1 MSDEV
6 SSFLR
11 DVEQLKGRRTEEDE
25 ARSREL
31 EEKILQ
37 ERRERQARREERA
50 RSISPQK
57 SSPAHTPPPTL
68 HRKQASQI
76 LDGLNLESSPR
87 FGTPEHQQPRVFESD
102 DGTTPAAM
110 ASEDYSS
117 TSPTKENDSPF
128 DADPKTSNGGPQ
140 ARAMSWQRRPGSQAA
155 ERPKSRPLSV
165 MAAENAATRSS
176 VGGGSDETDS
186 AATPSRDQIA
196 HALSSKDP
204 AWFRQTADRGQNSAA
219 YRRSQVEDDTPR
231 MDMSS
236 ASAELPGMSRHQQPV
251 SLPSP
256 TEPTEAHKSFAD
268 HRSQSASLYGKVG
281 SPMSLTPA
289 QRLDPP
295 ASADA
300 AGDGETSP
308 LERVPQMSPSL
319 GRTSPTRPISPTKG
333 MGGFVQSA
341 MMKRTDSVKRW
352 SVHSPT
358 GLQRADTVAS
368 NRNSVDITR
377 MGAGRSH
384 SRSGSAYR
392 GESISRP
399 TSGPN
404 SRPAS
409 RPTSSHG
416 LQDETADAGPVES
429 AASHTEE
436 TKAEEDKTEPPVSP
450 SKTMDPRRWSPTK
463 SSSWLEAALNKP
475 ESPKPK
481 QSSAPSNH
489 NQPTWM
495 AELNKVKSQKGG
507 DPGSEGSRA
516 PSATHRHE
524 VKVGGLLRS
533 TPMGSGVKPTPLPG
547 KIPVHTPSLPTNR
560 LSVSDLRGNLAKPSP
575 TLDDGQRSFGD
586 APEKKT
592 LASTI
597 NTSKPET
604 PPKKDFRASLKPFQP
619 PPTSTSGGNADE
631 LKNVFGTLR
640 KTKTQNYVA
649 PDELKDNITRG
660 LAGLNATGGP
670 KPSVRKDEFKDAI
683 LQRKAEFQKAKT
695 EGRGVTRNFSDAADK
710 PLPEGLAKK
719 LELGRSG
726 SIGVRKGSIIQEMA
740 AAAEAR
746 PAESPRPADYARS
759 ASMSTPFKPTSPQ
772 SGGSSAAVPKPL
784 GGRLA
789 DRFNP
794 GLAGLLARG
803 PPGAGAGGPGSAS
816 ESSGSQGASGSGGS
830 AEPSAPGPQLTH
842 MTKGRARGPPRKAPS
857 SVAKPAGETTSSMA
871 SQPKSTAV
879 SPTEEQPAQVAPA
892 TAAKSPSPVVQQ
904 ERFSRPKSSY
914 GTSFNE
920 PTPTANDASVDPPRP
935 KSRSATS
942 PTKNF
947 HDQVAALA
955 RGRQG
960 LPEPAPAKQEETA
973 APVSP
978 HKSLHVRRMSKFF
991 DETAAKPEPE
1001 QVRPLSPSKTG
1012 TVRRLPE
1019 FEAPKPLSPQKTGG
1033 RQLPEGPRSP
1043 PKQTRDEQPQP
1054 VSGSNTPTLKSRM
1067 SGFFAAAAASSAT
1080 PTIDS
1085 RRNTLHSRSRSLA
1098 REQIQPLPIPDT
1110 DGPRSPPAHSPV
1122 RSPTK
1127 EIASTLNEF
1136 FGRSRPT
1143 RDYRVDAAEILT
1155 HRPEGNGA
1163 AKIKTLSAQ
1172 LFRVGPDGKKQPVP
1186 AHQDRVLFEAEM
1198 YLCVHSFADADSG
1211 RQGTEVYFWAG
1222 DEVSPSAVE
1231 DAQLFAGREARSA
1244 GGRLVRMSQGKET
1257 AEFLQALGGIVTV
1270 RRGSGAKYDQLAPSM
1285 LCGRR
1290 HLGQVTFDEVDLSPH
1305 SLCSGFVYL
1314 VTKNGQCH
1322 MWKGKG
1328 SDVEELGCARLVGME
1343 LALMGELVEVDDGA
1357 ETDEFWSL
1365 FGAAA
1370 DGSARAVSADHW
1382 RLKPN
1387 YPKYSARLFRSDA
1400 EDRQQIAEIWPF
1412 NQADLDPAG
1421 IYILDAF
1428 FEMYIVVGYG
1438 AQPQYASFRNALDF
1452 AQEYAI
1458 LASSME
1464 DRPFVPISTVVLE
1477 GIPRDLKSVF
1487 RKWRDAASPTR
1498 MNAGAAAGGGAAISR
1513 GASPV
1518 GGLTA
1523 NGGGSTSPGLKRARS
1538 LRIVPLN
1545 QALLALAE

>member
-1 MSDEV
+1 
-6 SSFLR
+6 
-11 DVEQLKGRRTEEDE
+11 
-25 ARSREL
+25 
-31 EEKILQ
+31 
-37 ERRERQARREERA
+37 
-50 RSISPQK
+50 
-57 SSPAHTPPPTL
+57 
-68 HRKQASQI
+68 
-76 LDGLNLESSPR
+76 
-87 FGTPEHQQPRVFESD
+87 
-102 DGTTPAAM
+102 M

-117 TSPTKENDSPF
+117 TSPTKENESPF
-128 DADPKTSNGGPQ
+128 DADSKASNGGPQ
-140 ARAMSWQRRPGSQAA
+140 GRAMSWQRRPGSQAA
-155 ERPKSRPLSV
+155 ERPKSRPLSMMA
-165 MAAENAATRSS
+165 MAAENAAARSP
-176 VGGGSDETDS
+176 VGGVSDEADS
-186 AATPSRDQIA
+186 AAAPSRDQIA

-204 AWFRQTADRGQNSAA
+204 TWFRQTADRGQNSAA

-236 ASAELPGMSRHQQPV
+236 ANAELPGMSRQQQTVTSP
-251 SLPSP
+251 SL
-256 TEPTEAHKSFAD
+256 TEPTEPQPHKGAAD
-268 HRSQSASLYGKVG
+268 LRSPTAALYGKMG

-295 ASADA
+295 AGTDT

-308 LERVPQMSPSL
+308 LNKIPQMSPSL

-368 NRNSVDITR
+368 NRNSVDTAR

-384 SRSGSAYR
+384 SRSGSVYHA
-392 GESISRP
+392 ESNSRP

-404 SRPAS
+404 SRP
-409 RPTSSHG
+409 TSSHG
-416 LQDETADAGPVES
+416 AKDEPADARPVES
-429 AASHTEE
+429 AVPQAEGA
-436 TKAEEDKTEPPVSP
+436 KPEEDKDKAEPPVSP

-481 QSSAPSNH
+481 PSPAPSNH

-495 AELNKVKSQKGG
+495 AELNKVKTQKGG
-507 DPGSEGSRA
+507 DATTQGTRA
-516 PSATHRHE
+516 PSATHKHE

-533 TPMGSGVKPTPLPG
+533 TPMGTGVKPTPLPG
-547 KIPVHTPSLPTNR
+547 KIHTPSLGTGR
-560 LSVSDLRGNLAKPSP
+560 LSVSDLRSNLSKPSP
-575 TLDDGQRSFGD
+575 SPDDNQRSFGD
-586 APEKKT
+586 ALEKKT
-592 LASTI
+592 LSSTI
-597 NTSKPET
+597 NTSKPDT

-619 PPTSTSGGNADE
+619 PPASTAGGNADE

-660 LAGLNATGGP
+660 LAALNVTGGP

-683 LQRKAEFQKAKT
+683 LQKKAEFQKAKI
-695 EGRGVTRNFSDAADK
+695 EGRGVTRNASDAAEK
-710 PLPEGLAKK
+710 PLPEGLARK
-719 LELGRSG
+719 LELDRAG
-726 SIGVRKGSIIQEMA
+726 SIGARKGSIISEMT
-740 AAAEAR
+740 AAAEVR
-746 PAESPRPADYARS
+746 PAESSRPADYSRS
-759 ASMSTPFKPTSPQ
+759 TSISTPFKPTSPQ
-772 SGGSSAAVPKPL
+772 PGGSPTAVPKPL

-794 GLAGLLARG
+794 ALAGLLARG
-803 PPGAGAGGPGSAS
+803 PPGASAGGPGSAS
-816 ESSGSQGASGSGGS
+816 ESSGSQGASGSSGS

-857 SVAKPAGETTSSMA
+857 SVAKPAGETIASSTT
-871 SQPKSTAV
+871 SQPKPAAA
-879 SPTEEQPAQVAPA
+879 SPIEEQPALVAPATATA
-892 TAAKSPSPVVQQ
+892 TAAKSPSSVVPP

-914 GTSFNE
+914 GTSLNE
-920 PTPTANDASVDPPRP
+920 SAPPANDGSPTDSPRP

-947 HDQVAALA
+947 HEQVAALA

-960 LPEPAPAKQEETA
+960 LPEPAPAKQQESTS
-973 APVSP
+973 PVSP

-991 DETAAKPEPE
+991 DETATKPEPE
-1001 QVRPLSPSKTG
+1001 PARPLSPSKTG

-1019 FEAPKPLSPQKTGG
+1019 FEPPKPLSPQKTGG
-1033 RQLPEGPRSP
+1033 RQLPEPPRSP
-1043 PKQTRDEQPQP
+1043 PKQIQSEQPA
-1054 VSGSNTPTLKSRM
+1054 SGSNTPTLKSRM
-1067 SGFFAAAAASSAT
+1067 SGFFAAAAATTAASSAA
-1080 PTIDS
+1080 PTIDA

-1098 REQIQPLPIPDT
+1098 REQIQPLPIPDKES
-1110 DGPRSPPAHSPV
+1110 PRSPPAHSPV

-1143 RDYRVDAAEILT
+1143 RDYRVDAAEILM
-1155 HRPEGNGA
+1155 HRPEGSGA

-1172 LFRVGPDGKKQPVP
+1172 LFRVGGDGKKQPVP
-1186 AHQDRVLFEAEM
+1186 THQDRVLFEAEM

-1211 RQGTEVYFWAG
+1211 RQDTEVYFWAG
-1222 DEVSPSAVE
+1222 DEVAPSAVE
-1231 DAQLFAGREARSA
+1231 DAQLFAGREARA
-1244 GGRLVRMSQGKET
+1244 VGGRLVQLAQGKET

-1270 RRGSGAKYDQLAPSM
+1270 RRGSGTKYDQLAPSM

-1290 HLGQVTFDEVDLSPH
+1290 HLGQVTFDEVDFSPH

-1343 LALMGELVEVDDGA
+1343 LSLMGELVEVDDGA

-1365 FGAAA
+1365 FGSGPAAA
-1370 DGSARAVSADHW
+1370 AASDGTARAVSADHW

-1400 EDRQQIAEIWPF
+1400 GDRQQVSEPESEV
-1412 NQADLDPAG
+1412 P
-1421 IYILDAF
+1421 
-1428 FEMYIVVGYG
+1428 G
-1438 AQPQYASFRNALDF
+1438 AKVLSLSFL
-1452 AQEYAI
+1452 
-1458 LASSME
+1458 
-1464 DRPFVPISTVVLE
+1464 
-1477 GIPRDLKSVF
+1477 
-1487 RKWRDAASPTR
+1487 
-1498 MNAGAAAGGGAAISR
+1498 
-1513 GASPV
+1513 
-1518 GGLTA
+1518 
-1523 NGGGSTSPGLKRARS
+1523 
-1538 LRIVPLN
+1538 
-1545 QALLALAE
+1545 